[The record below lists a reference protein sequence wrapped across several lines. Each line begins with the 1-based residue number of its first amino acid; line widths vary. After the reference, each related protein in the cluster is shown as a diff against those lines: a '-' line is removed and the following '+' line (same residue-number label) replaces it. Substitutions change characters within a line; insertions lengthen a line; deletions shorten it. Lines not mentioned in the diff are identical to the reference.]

1 MIEKSPL
8 EACVEQGMS
17 ISKIAKHFECSK
29 TNVRHWLKKYKLKT
43 KNLPFNKGANYRN
56 YVTLNCVKCGCTFEK
71 WLKIYNMQLKR
82 NPDHNFYC
90 SKECAGIT
98 HNDLSPFKRSFSAAR
113 ERVRHAKVKREFD
126 ITVEDLKN
134 LWDDQGGK
142 CAISGLE
149 MTEPPSDRQRKKTK
163 DRNPLTGSLDRI
175 DSDKGYVKGN
185 IQWVCTFVNYAKNN
199 FKDKQIKE
207 IFKTIKGNVNIL

>member
-1 MIEKSPL
+1 MIEKQTL
-8 EACVEQGMS
+8 ERCVEKGMS
-17 ISKIAKHFECSK
+17 IADISKYVNYSK
-29 TNVRHWLKKYKLKT
+29 ANVRHWLKKYNLKT
-43 KNLPFNKGANYRN
+43 KNLQYNRGADNKKYIS
-56 YVTLNCVKCGCTFEK
+56 LNCAKCGTQFQK
-71 WLKIYNMQLKR
+71 RLKVYGMELKR

-98 HNDLSPFKRSFSAAR
+98 HNDLSPFRRSFCAAR

-134 LWDDQGGK
+134 LWDDKGGK

-149 MTEPPSDRQRKKTK
+149 MTEPPSGRQRKKTK

-175 DSDKGYVKGN
+175 DSDKGYVNGN

-199 FKDKQIKE
+199 YDDNEIKK
-207 IFKTIKGNVNIL
+207 IFNELRKGAK